1 MGALAHGKICVI
13 VISRVALAG
22 CTRLGVSTLAQ
33 RAVVCE
39 ANDQFA
45 HTYGCADD
53 VSRASLT
60 VRSIGVGADA

>member
-45 HTYGCADD
+45 HT
-53 VSRASLT
+53 
-60 VRSIGVGADA
+60 